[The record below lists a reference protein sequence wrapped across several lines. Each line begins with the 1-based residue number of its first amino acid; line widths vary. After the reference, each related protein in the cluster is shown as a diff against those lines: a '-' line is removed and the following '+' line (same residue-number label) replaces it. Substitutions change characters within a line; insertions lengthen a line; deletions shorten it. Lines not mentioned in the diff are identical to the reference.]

1 MLGNPSE
8 KLSAAL
14 LLLFACWTTA
24 LASGKGMLKWKVP
37 AKKEWQEDQHEFEAS
52 RKGYK
57 NECLLSCG
65 PVDPKTVGTWKG
77 KQLLWGI
84 VFT

>member
-1 MLGNPSE
+1 
-8 KLSAAL
+8 
-14 LLLFACWTTA
+14 
-24 LASGKGMLKWKVP
+24 MLKWKVP
-37 AKKEWQEDQHEFEAS
+37 AKKEWQEDQDEFEAS

-57 NECLLSCG
+57 NEWLWSCG
-65 PVDPKTVGTWKG
+65 PADPKTVGTWKG

>member
-1 MLGNPSE
+1 
-8 KLSAAL
+8 
-14 LLLFACWTTA
+14 
-24 LASGKGMLKWKVP
+24 MLKWKVP
-37 AKKEWQEDQHEFEAS
+37 AKKEWQEDQDEFEAS

-65 PVDPKTVGTWKG
+65 PVDPKTVGKAWKTWKG